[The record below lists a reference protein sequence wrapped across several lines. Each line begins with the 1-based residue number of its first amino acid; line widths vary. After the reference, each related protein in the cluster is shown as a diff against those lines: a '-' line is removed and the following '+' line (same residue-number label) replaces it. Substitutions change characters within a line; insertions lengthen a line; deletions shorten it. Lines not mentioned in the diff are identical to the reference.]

1 MEKRDPSMDE
11 GSGNLEPSESW
22 VMVLMSWEII
32 SKVLSQPQ
40 MLWEE
45 WEFTRKLQVHMYDAF
60 YA

>member
-45 WEFTRKLQVHMYDAF
+45 WEFTRKLQVHMYDSF

>member
-1 MEKRDPSMDE
+1 MEKRDPSVDE

-45 WEFTRKLQVHMYDAF
+45 WEFTRKLQVHMYDSF

>member
-1 MEKRDPSMDE
+1 MEKRDPSVDE

-60 YA
+60 YV

>member
-1 MEKRDPSMDE
+1 MEKRDPSVDE